1 MNSTLID
8 YFKNQSFTKRQNRI
22 AQYMVEHEYEL
33 PRMSL
38 MDVSRAVG
46 VSDASVL
53 RFVREIDF
61 EGWNDFKEK
70 LYNRLAEQAE
80 MTASAVK
87 LSDRI
92 VPGRNVLQ
100 DAAAES
106 GARAMDSLL
115 LNSQEAYDRIAE
127 AMVGGSSVYVHG
139 CRGTKA
145 IAEHFAYALR
155 FTEPR
160 TNWLDS
166 SHDVHAMLINSRPG
180 DCLVFFCTS
189 RFYRSDET
197 ICRHAAEAGVKLCLI
212 TDVFPSPISAY
223 AAETLLA
230 KTSNRNYFNSM
241 LGVMAVAEYLLKL
254 LSSGKPEEQLRA
266 GLDAFDR
273 ATEDGRL
280 I

>member
-1 MNSTLID
+1 MSSTLLD
-8 YFKNQSFTKRQNRI
+8 YFKNRRFTKRQNSI
-22 AQYMVEHEYEL
+22 AQYMLEHEYEL
-33 PRMSL
+33 ARMSL

-53 RFVREIDF
+53 RFVREIGF
-61 EGWNDFKEK
+61 EGWNDFKEQ
-70 LYNRLAEQAE
+70 LYNRLTKQAE
-80 MTASAVK
+80 MTAPAVK

-92 VPGRNVLQ
+92 VPGRSELR
-100 DAAAES
+100 DAAEES
-106 GARAMDSLL
+106 GERVADSLL
-115 LNSQEAYDRIAE
+115 LNPQEGYDGF
-127 AMVGGSSVYVHG
+127 VKSVMAASEIFVHG

-166 SHDVHAMLINSRPG
+166 SHDVHAMLINSHPG
-180 DCLVFFCTS
+180 DCMVFFCTS
-189 RFYRSDET
+189 RFYRSDEA

-212 TDVFPSPISAY
+212 TDAFPSPISSY
-223 AAETLLA
+223 ATETLLA
-230 KTSNRNYFNSM
+230 KTSNRNYFSSM
-241 LGVMAVAEYLLKL
+241 LGVMAVAEHLLRL

-266 GLDAFDR
+266 RLDAFDC